1 MSGGS
6 VVPAPDSRG
15 VEAGRLTA
23 FVRTA
28 GRQAGLGEEDADFLG
43 DGLVNAEMRGVSS
56 HGVARLPAYIRG
68 FAAGHLNPRP
78 TLAIVRE
85 RAAAVTLDGDNGLGL
100 VVGQRAM
107 DIAVEKAKAC
117 GVGVV
122 AVRNSNHSGMLAQ
135 HALRAAE
142 QKAVGYFTSNGPAL
156 MALWGGRTPV
166 VSNNPFAYAVPR
178 SSGPPIVLDM
188 ACSAAARGR
197 IRLAAGRGEPIPA
210 GWALDAD
217 GVPTTD
223 ARSAMAGTVLPFGQ
237 HKGSGLAVINELL
250 AAALPGAALSVS
262 VSRAFL
268 EEGATT
274 LDSWGIGHL
283 AIALDVAAFDD
294 PEAYGRRVE
303 QFVERAHSSGD
314 DVLLP
319 GELEHRRREECLAVG
334 IPLAATTRRELRRL
348 ADEIGVEGDLVA

>member
-1 MSGGS
+1 MPGPGP
-6 VVPAPDSRG
+6 PAVD
-15 VEAGRLTA
+15 AGRLTS
-23 FVRTA
+23 FVRAA
-28 GRQAGLGEEDADFLG
+28 GQRAGLGDEDADLLAG
-43 DGLVNAEMRGVSS
+43 GLVNAEMRGVSS
-56 HGVARLPAYIRG
+56 HGVGRLPAYIRG

-85 RAAAVTLDGDNGLGL
+85 RAAAVTVDGDNGLGL

-107 DIAVEKAKAC
+107 DIAVARAKAC

-122 AVRNSNHSGMLAQ
+122 AVRNSNHSGMLAE
-135 HALRAAE
+135 HVLRAAE
-142 QKAVGYFTSNGPAL
+142 QNAVGYFTSNGPAL

-178 SSGPPIVLDM
+178 SSGPSIVLDM

-197 IRLAAGRGEPIPA
+197 IRLAAGRGEPIPT
-210 GWALDAD
+210 GWALDAN
-217 GVPTTD
+217 GAPTTD
-223 ARSAMAGTVLPFGQ
+223 PHSAMAGTVLPFGQ

-250 AAALPGAALSVS
+250 AAALPGATLSFA

-274 LDSWGIGHL
+274 LDSWAIGHL
-283 AIALDVAAFDD
+283 AMALDVAAFDD

-303 QFVERAHSSGD
+303 QFVERARSSGD

-319 GELEHRRREECLAVG
+319 GELEHRRREECLTGG
-334 IPLAATTRRELRRL
+334 IPLAVTTRRELRRL
-348 ADEIGVEGDLVA
+348 ADEIGVEGDLLG